1 MIFPQSLKD
10 GSLISNN
17 FLESSFSSIRN
28 HFWSKGQNQKKK
40 KRCDEYEGSEFHFLT
55 DLLKSFTSKN
65 KQKNLDFDVQ
75 KGSSKATF
83 FVNFT
88 NVPM

>member
-1 MIFPQSLKD
+1 MNHPFHPLGIISDLKV
-10 GSLISNN
+10 
-17 FLESSFSSIRN
+17 
-28 HFWSKGQNQKKK
+28 KTKTKK
-40 KRCDEYEGSEFHFLT
+40 KRCDEYEGSEFHFLA

-65 KQKNLDFDVQ
+65 KQKNLDFDIQ